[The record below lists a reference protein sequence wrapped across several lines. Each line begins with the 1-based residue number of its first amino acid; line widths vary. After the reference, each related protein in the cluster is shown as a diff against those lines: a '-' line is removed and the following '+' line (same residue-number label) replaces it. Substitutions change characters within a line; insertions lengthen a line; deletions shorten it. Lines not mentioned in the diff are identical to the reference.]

1 MLAHKLDQTDE
12 FEALEAAVRETPRGR
27 TFLDEFARRLRAAET
42 DRVLDAIQRLSGA
55 GNSPEPAPP
64 THLDVL
70 RRELETMA
78 ASIAQTRRE
87 IAAIKPDAPS
97 NSRIIQATEELDFVV
112 RSTERATAEILTA
125 AERIQAMAG
134 EFKEKGG
141 EQELCDELETHAT
154 NLMLACSFQDLTGQ
168 RMTKVVNALRY
179 LEQRVN
185 TMIEIWGINKDDAAK
200 ANNIAPI
207 DARPD
212 AHLLN
217 GPAREG
223 EGVAQ
228 DDVDRLL
235 NAVENGEVPASP
247 PAPENENGAPAV
259 DSPAPEPVADTVAS
273 QDDID
278 QLFK

>member
-1 MLAHKLDQTDE
+1 MHALKLDPADE
-12 FEALEAAVRETPRGR
+12 FHALESAVRQTARGR
-27 TFLDEFARRLRAAET
+27 AFLDEYARRLRAAET
-42 DRVLDAIQRLSGA
+42 DRVLAAIDRLADLQAERMATS
-55 GNSPEPAPP
+55 
-64 THLDVL
+64 HLDVL

-87 IAAIKPDAPS
+87 IAAIKPES
-97 NSRIIQATEELDFVV
+97 SGNNRIVQATEELDFVV
-112 RSTERATAEILTA
+112 RSTEHATAEILTA
-125 AERIQAMAG
+125 AEGIQAIAG
-134 EFKEKGG
+134 DLRGKGVDG
-141 EQELCDELETHAT
+141 AMCDELETHAT
-154 NLMLACSFQDLTGQ
+154 NLMVACSFQDLTGQ

-185 TMIEIWGINKDDAAK
+185 TMIEIWGITPEDAAK
-200 ANNIAPI
+200 VKQQLN
-207 DARPD
+207 DTRPD

-235 NAVENGEVPASP
+235 NGDGAAPVPAN
-247 PAPENENGAPAV
+247 A
-259 DSPAPEPVADTVAS
+259 TAS

-278 QLFK
+278 ALFK